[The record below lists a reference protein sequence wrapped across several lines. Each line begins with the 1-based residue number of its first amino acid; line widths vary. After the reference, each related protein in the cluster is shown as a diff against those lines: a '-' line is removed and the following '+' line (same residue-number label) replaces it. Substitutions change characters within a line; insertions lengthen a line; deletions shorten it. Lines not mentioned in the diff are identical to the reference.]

1 MKSKFIKNRILI
13 FGIIIIY
20 FILLSENLK
29 AFNLTLDSA
38 IRIGITNNN
47 ELRISLLEIEKAEK
61 AVKEAKGHAYP
72 SLDFTTSFYHYI
84 QKPIFF
90 FPDFLALLNNSTYGI
105 LFREGLLTQDQSK
118 LLPMGL
124 IKQSFVLQNQFES
137 KLQFN
142 QVLFNSTVFRGIG
155 ASKIYLDLS
164 KFKYKATLAKTIAQI
179 KKAFYA
185 CLLLK
190 NVSEIYEQSL
200 KNAEENLQLIKS
212 MFNQGLVSEFELL
225 QAEVQVENLKP
236 IVENSRN
243 SYENS
248 LKNLKLVIN
257 LPIEKEIEP
266 IGELEYFDYD
276 IPNLGKSMI
285 ELLENNLDLKVLEYK
300 KKIDFEMVEL
310 YRSEYYPSLVAF
322 GNFSFAGQSDKF
334 NFQTYTQSLV
344 GIQLSINLFNGMQ
357 TKSRVQQSIINY
369 KETEEQI
376 EQLKSFLKKQLY
388 EKYLEFEKSK
398 KQILAQ
404 GKNIKLAEKAY
415 QIAQT
420 RYKEGTGIQLELKNS
435 ELELRQ
441 AKINYQQAV
450 FEYIVA
456 IIDIE
461 NILGVIYYE

>member
-1 MKSKFIKNRILI
+1 MK
-13 FGIIIIY
+13 
-20 FILLSENLK
+20 
-29 AFNLTLDSA
+29 
-38 IRIGITNNN
+38 IGILNNN
-47 ELRISLLEIEKAEK
+47 ELRISLLEIEKAEN
-61 AVKEAKGHAYP
+61 AVKEAKGRAFP

-90 FPDFLALLNNSTYGI
+90 FPDILALLNNSTYGI
-105 LFREGLLTQDQSK
+105 LFKEGLLAQDQSK

-142 QVLFNSTVFRGIG
+142 QILFNSTVFRGIG

-164 KFKYKATLAKTIAQI
+164 KYRYKATLAKTITQI
-179 KKAFYA
+179 KKAFYT

-200 KNAEENLQLIKS
+200 KNAEENLQLIS
-212 MFNQGLVSEFELL
+212 SLYNQGLVSEFELL

-236 IVENSRN
+236 IVVNSRN

-266 IGELEYFDYD
+266 LGELEFFDYD
-276 IPNLGKSMI
+276 IPNLENSMSALI
-285 ELLENNLDLKVLEYK
+285 ENNLDLKVLEYK
-300 KKIDFEMVEL
+300 RKIDIEMVEL

-322 GNFSFAGQSDKF
+322 GNFSFAGQSDKL

-344 GIQLSINLFNGMQ
+344 GVQLSINLFNGQQ

-376 EQLKSFLKKQLY
+376 DQLKSFLKKQLS
-388 EKYLEFEKSK
+388 EKYFEIEKTK

-404 GKNIKLAEKAY
+404 EKNIKLAEKAY

-441 AKINYQQAV
+441 ARINYQQAV
-450 FEYIVA
+450 FEYILA

-461 NILGVIYYE
+461 NILGVIQYEY